1 MFGRSE
7 KIVDAYHT
15 SFTGI
20 VHKKFQDSSGN
31 FQILSAWTKTEKHS
45 LVFRDP
51 LLFDTLCRD
60 AFSLTIQK
68 TPTSSSL
75 CTITRTLSG
84 SLGCNGAASSRTFVL
99 DAA

>member
-20 VHKKFQDSSGN
+20 VHKNFQDSSGN
-31 FQILSAWTKTEKHS
+31 FQILSAWTQLAQS
-45 LVFRDP
+45 FRDP
-51 LLFDTLCRD
+51 LLFATLCRD

-68 TPTSSSL
+68 TPTRPSL

-84 SLGCNGAASSRTFVL
+84 PECNGAAIELLF
-99 DAA
+99 